1 MAERLVAKRYRLG
14 RKIGTGSF
22 GEVYIGC
29 DVRTDK
35 TYAMKLEHSKR
46 IKHPQLAFESK
57 VFKLLQGGK
66 GIPTIHYFGKEGQ
79 YNVLVMQRLGTSLE
93 ELFDLCK
100 RKFSVK
106 TVLLIADQAL
116 QRLEYL
122 HTKGIIHRDIKPDNF
137 MIGYKSDG
145 NCLYIIDFG
154 LSKCYRDPRT
164 KVHIEYREKKQ
175 LTGTPRYA
183 SINNHLGI
191 EQSRRDDLES
201 LGYVMLYFLRGSLP
215 WQGIPAKTR
224 KEKYQ
229 KIAQKKM
236 ATPLEVLSEGFPD
249 EFALFLK
256 YCRTLRFASD
266 PDYSELRRMFSRA
279 AERLSIE
286 YDHGYDW
293 TKLRSAETA
302 AAEDESK
309 TAGKA

>member
-1 MAERLVAKRYRLG
+1 MSERLVAKRYRLG

-35 TYAMKLEHSKR
+35 VYAMKLEHSKR
-46 IKHPQLAFESK
+46 IKHPQLGFESK
-57 VFKLLQGGK
+57 VFKLLQGGT
-66 GIPTIHYFGKEGQ
+66 GIPTIHYYGKEGQ
-79 YNVLVMQRLGTSLE
+79 YNVLVMQRLGASLE
-93 ELFDLCK
+93 ELFDRCK

-106 TVLLIADQAL
+106 TVLMIADQAL
-116 QRLEYL
+116 SRLEYL

-137 MIGYKSDG
+137 MIGYKTDG
-145 NCLYIIDFG
+145 DTLYIIDFG
-154 LSKCYRDPRT
+154 LSKCYRDPRSR
-164 KVHIEYREKKQ
+164 VHIEYREKKQ

-201 LGYVMLYFLRGSLP
+201 LGYVLLYFLRGSLP

-236 ATPLEVLSEGFPD
+236 ATPLEDLSKSFPD

-266 PDYSELRRMFSRA
+266 PDYDELRKMFTRA
-279 AERLSIE
+279 AERLSIS
-286 YDHGYDW
+286 YDNDYDW
-293 TKLRSAETA
+293 IHVKEPAG
-302 AAEDESK
+302 DESK
-309 TAGKA
+309 SSA